1 MIQGGWT
8 HKLTIPQACNKIC
21 FNINTHSLQVQFVD
35 MIRQRD
41 LALILVILEV
51 GFFLKD
57 YKEDLVGRAL
67 LVFTGVVKMSS

>member
-1 MIQGGWT
+1 MSKLKPESVMIQGGWT
-8 HKLTIPQACNKIC
+8 HKLTIPKACKTFY
-21 FNINTHSLQVQFVD
+21 FNINTHRFQVQFVD

-57 YKEDLVGRAL
+57 FKGDLVGRAL
-67 LVFTGVVKMSS
+67 